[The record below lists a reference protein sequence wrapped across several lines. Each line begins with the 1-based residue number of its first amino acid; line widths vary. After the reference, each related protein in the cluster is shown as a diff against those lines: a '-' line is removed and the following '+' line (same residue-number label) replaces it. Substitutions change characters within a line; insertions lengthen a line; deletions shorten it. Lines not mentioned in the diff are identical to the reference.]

1 MRYTP
6 AVPPPYLGLEAC
18 PAIQFPTARRR
29 SDARLDPADLAAPLA
44 GSTLRAKARQ
54 LGVSHEAV
62 RQAMIAAGLPTD
74 SASRNRAIREMATP
88 GVPWPEIARAFG
100 MSPAGVRY
108 VCRDLPPRPTGRR
121 PRRGDESDQS
131 HRSQ

>member
-1 MRYTP
+1 M
-6 AVPPPYLGLEAC
+6 PPPYLDLAAC
-18 PAIQFPTARRR
+18 PAILYPTARRR
-29 SDARLDPADLAAPLA
+29 SDARVDPADLAAPGTPA
-44 GSTLRAKARQ
+44 TLRAKARR

-74 SASRNRAIREMATP
+74 SASRNRVMREMAAR

-121 PRRGDESDQS
+121 PRRGDKSDQA